1 MANKIGLKDGRPS
14 VTILWALTKPYIIPG
29 LELEGLK
36 SLYCSRKISFF
47 VAKIFNNICYS
58 IFRIKKGNKAIKDTT
73 IRDVKHSL
81 EQEEEYRK
89 PGKQVN
95 FELQLYRILK

>member
-1 MANKIGLKDGRPS
+1 MANKIDLKDGRPS

-29 LELEGLK
+29 VEPEGLK

-47 VAKIFNNICYS
+47 VSNIFNNICYS
-58 IFRIKKGNKAIKDTT
+58 VFQIKKGNKAIKDRT
-73 IRDVKHSL
+73 IRDVKPSL
-81 EQEEEYRK
+81 EQEEDYSK

-95 FELQLYRILK
+95 F